1 MKNEKILTVIKGQ
14 EFKLSLKDKI
24 EINDIFYD
32 QYLEAAAML
41 ENIMANEENDK
52 QPDWKKAETENNII
66 AFCGERGEGKSSA
79 MFTFINAVVNKKE
92 QKESTIFAQCEN
104 VKNTVFSEP
113 IVIDPSAFDNVH
125 NVLDIIIASIY
136 QKFSDKYDVS
146 PERFDNYRREQLLN
160 EFQKVYKD
168 ISLLNDPA
176 KMLEEEYDYEGSIE
190 KISKMGESLRLRRDL
205 SNLVKLYLDYMMPE
219 DSRNQYT
226 SKKLLIAIDDLDMCN
241 ANAYKMAEQIRKYL
255 IIPDIVIVMA
265 LKVEQLQLCVQEEN
279 FKNYS
284 NVLKNQEK
292 IAGAILDVEDM
303 AERYIA
309 KLIPKS
315 RRIYLPNVRYIE
327 NAKISY
333 QKKKDQKKNGEIIY
347 EDKMTN
353 SLNASL
359 MDLIYMKTGMRF
371 LLNEEKMNWLQP
383 DNLRDTVNLIILLG
397 DMKVPENDSEYL
409 ENIEKFTEYF
419 EKEWIPQ
426 NCELVNYKEVQNLIR
441 VPYLQLNSEAA
452 YMLNKN
458 YQNAE
463 KRYPLLP
470 ANFLM
475 DRANC
480 FFWVMNWFW
489 GYKNSMY
496 DKKDDKFAYM
506 FKILYTIELS
516 KIRRSTRLEDMGD
529 FLGGY
534 IWGPGFDSI
543 LPEVEVK
550 RTKISRSRF
559 SLSTWDVYSAINRR
573 VARLF
578 GVRQPIPDNNRM
590 SVSKIEID
598 DTEKEYKIITWVL
611 VSLLTNTFSMQSDGN
626 ELLQHSQIQYTY
638 TTPIIF
644 DNYRL
649 NSQVQICLENYLI
662 GICSL
667 ESLYKKINIDI
678 LGVSKEE
685 YKTIIDRIEQL
696 NIEIVQT
703 FRTIFSNID
712 FIMRFQEYCADKKRK
727 QSKESGE
734 KREFKRTKAVVD
746 QFFRNVE
753 HFCKDYI
760 KKDFKAQLN
769 CLILQD
775 SKGKQVVFD
784 ISEVY
789 GGFVQKRIEEFVSNL
804 ERQKEEQMRKL
815 TERLNRQMVKIEPLQ
830 SVSTYLVNK
839 SPKNAKKNIENLL
852 HNIKCYYVRNENQ
865 RINYRF
871 YDDIINYY
879 QKIVEYELENP
890 GMDLSD
896 DLTEEYRLIVKEYSR
911 YNEEK

>member
-41 ENIMANEENDK
+41 ENIMANEESDK

-79 MFTFINAVVNKKE
+79 MFTFINAVVNEKE

-333 QKKKDQKKNGEIIY
+333 QKKNGEIIY

-371 LLNEEKMNWLQP
+371 LLNEEKLNWLQP

-727 QSKESGE
+727 QFKESGE